1 MQIAS
6 RLLGLWLLGITL
18 GVAHADVADDGGGG
32 STDGTGDDGT
42 AGDDGSPGDDGS
54 GGDTAAS
61 ADDDGG
67 CGSKDDAAYHV
78 RGDCTPRTWGRLSVE
93 HGTSRYGE
101 ATNVL
106 ATD

>member
-67 CGSKDDAAYHV
+67 CGSKDDAALTSGASLGLGLLLLGSL
-78 RGDCTPRTWGRLSVE
+78 RRRRTSP
-93 HGTSRYGE
+93 T
-101 ATNVL
+101 A
-106 ATD
+106 